1 MIRKN
6 WKLVGLIILM
16 MIMLA
21 ILIPL
26 WTFG

>member
-16 MIMLA
+16 MIMLS